1 MDNTQDKFAVGID
14 VGTHKIAIAVGQVRE
29 GLINII
35 GLSTV
40 PSAGLR
46 KGTVVDPEEVVS
58 SLSVALEEAQRIS
71 GTEITHAIIGYGGTG
86 ITTSMSKGVVAISR
100 PDGEII
106 EDDMIKAVDSARSV
120 ALPPNQE
127 IIHMFP
133 TRFIIDSQEH
143 TKDPCGMKGIRLETE
158 AMVIGAP
165 TANIKNLTKAVHQ
178 SGIDISAIV
187 FNPIASSRTL
197 LNKKQKEL
205 GVALIDIGASTTTM
219 VVYEEGEL
227 IDAFVAPVGSSH
239 ITNDIAIGIKT
250 TLEVAEKI
258 KCHHLNANSEQVKDS
273 EKVDLSKISDQEEEK
288 VSKKFLAEIVDSRLK
303 ELFGI
308 LRKELKR
315 IKRDSLLPA
324 GVVLTGGG
332 AKMQGMVAQAKEN
345 LHLPAQ
351 LGVPSM
357 EIGGTIDKLDDPS
370 YSTSIG
376 LALLGFEIGAPE
388 SSPKKLVFDIKNIN
402 LGGVVGKAK
411 QLFKQLMP

>member
-1 MDNTQDKFAVGID
+1 MENTQGKFAVGID

-35 GLSTV
+35 GLASV

-46 KGTVVDPEEVVS
+46 KGTVVDPEEVIS
-58 SLSVALEEAQRIS
+58 SLSVALEEAQRVSGVEIS
-71 GTEITHAIIGYGGTG
+71 HAVVGYGGTG
-86 ITTSMSKGVVAISR
+86 ITTSVSQGVVAISQ
-100 PDGEII
+100 PNGEIV
-106 EDDMIKAVDSARSV
+106 EDDMTKAVDSARSV

-127 IIHMFP
+127 IIHIFP
-133 TRFIIDSQEH
+133 TRFIIDGQEH

-165 TANIKNLTKAVHQ
+165 IANIKNLSKAVHQ
-178 SGIDISAIV
+178 AGIDISAIV
-187 FNPIASSRTL
+187 FNPIASSQAL
-197 LNKKQKEL
+197 LTKKQKEL
-205 GVALIDIGASTTTM
+205 GVALIDIGAATTTM

-227 IDAFVAPVGSSH
+227 IDAFVVPIGSNH

-258 KCHHLNANSEQVKDS
+258 KCQHLNANPSRTKEN
-273 EKVDLSKISDQEEEK
+273 EKIDLSKMSDQEEEK

-303 ELFGI
+303 ELFGV

-315 IKRDSLLPA
+315 VKRDNLLPA
-324 GVVLTGGG
+324 GAVLTGGG
-332 AKMQGMVAQAKEN
+332 AKMEGMVAQAKEN

-357 EIGGTIDKLDDPS
+357 EVGGTIDKLDDPS

-376 LALLGFEIGAPE
+376 LVLLGFEIEAPAR
-388 SSPKKLVFDIKNIN
+388 SSNKLVLDIKNIN

>member
-1 MDNTQDKFAVGID
+1 MDNTQDKFTVGVDI
-14 VGTHKIAIAVGQVRE
+14 GTHKIAIAVGQTRE

-35 GLSTV
+35 GLATV
-40 PSAGLR
+40 PSTGLR
-46 KGTVVDPEEVVS
+46 KGTVIDPEEVVS
-58 SLSVALEEAQRIS
+58 SLSLALEEAQRIS
-71 GTEITHAIIGYGGTG
+71 GTQITHALIGYGGTG
-86 ITTSMSKGVVAISR
+86 VTTSISKGVVAISQ
-100 PDGEII
+100 PNGEIV
-106 EDDMIKAVDSARSV
+106 EDDMARVVDSARSV

-133 TRFIIDSQEH
+133 TKFIIDSQEH
-143 TKDPCGMKGIRLETE
+143 TKNPCGMKGIRLETE
-158 AMVIGAP
+158 AMVIGVP

-178 SGIDISAIV
+178 AGIDISAIV

-205 GVALIDIGASTTTM
+205 GVALIDIGAATTTM

-227 IDAFVAPVGSSH
+227 IDAFVIPVGSSH

-258 KCHHLNANSEQVKDS
+258 KCQHLNAGLDKVKDS

-288 VSKKFLAEIVDSRLK
+288 VSKKFLTEIVDSRLK
-303 ELFGI
+303 ELFGM

-315 IKRDSLLPA
+315 VKRDNLLPA

-332 AKMQGMVAQAKEN
+332 AKMPGIVAQAKEN

-376 LALLGFEIGAPE
+376 LALLGFEIGTPE
-388 SSPKKLVFDIKNIN
+388 RSSRKIVFNIKNIN